1 MNLMLTFSLQEQLEI
16 FLDEA
21 KFYLDMTQLEQHIR
35 DNDILPSLE
44 EFWKM
49 RMGSSGTKPCLVL
62 AEYVFGL
69 HTLFA
74 SRLTTVGLLLAPSCP
89 AV

>member
-1 MNLMLTFSLQEQLEI
+1 MNLMLTFSLQEQLKI

-21 KFYLDMTQLEQHIR
+21 IFYFDKTGLEQQIKH
-35 DNDILPSLE
+35 NDELPSLE
-44 EFWKM
+44 EFWEM

-74 SRLTTVGLLLAPSCP
+74 L
-89 AV
+89 